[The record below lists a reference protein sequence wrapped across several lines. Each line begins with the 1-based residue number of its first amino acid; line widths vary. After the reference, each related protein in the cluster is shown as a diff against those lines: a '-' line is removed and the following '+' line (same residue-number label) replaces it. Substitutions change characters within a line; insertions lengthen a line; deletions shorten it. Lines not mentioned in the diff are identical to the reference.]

1 MWNVNKLSLTS
12 LPVVPTPR
20 LVLSCHKRNPRP
32 PPLPIGQP
40 ARTQKR
46 RYIPRKDLKSFAE
59 SLRPERGENERLKQK
74 ATTQAG
80 AQAALKARELERL
93 KEELDGAASLGD
105 LGESLER
112 EWSEEAFLRT
122 RVRRENPMDSTS
134 AANKDGERMWK
145 AGAANPKLWEI
156 VGEVV

>member
-1 MWNVNKLSLTS
+1 V
-12 LPVVPTPR
+12 
-20 LVLSCHKRNPRP
+20 
-32 PPLPIGQP
+32 
-40 ARTQKR
+40 
-46 RYIPRKDLKSFAE
+46 
-59 SLRPERGENERLKQK
+59 KQK

-80 AQAALKARELERL
+80 AQAALKAWELERL